1 MNIDMLKQEEKSTV
15 TSQANTEERVLKFTL
30 SCPHFHMTEETSNEN
45 VIENSKIQTENEV
58 VNNENKTEE
67 ETNIEKDKTAIL
79 VKDMI
84 NTMIDTLINQ
94 DGLLDGTNK
103 IAIAMTEAKMQKEVL
118 TKVGEL
124 TGKLMESLA
133 SSFNIDT
140 NKFANAFKFEISEYW
155 W

>member
-1 MNIDMLKQEEKSTV
+1 MKTKQKKKQILK
-15 TSQANTEERVLKFTL
+15 
-30 SCPHFHMTEETSNEN
+30 
-45 VIENSKIQTENEV
+45 
-58 VNNENKTEE
+58 KT
-67 ETNIEKDKTAIL
+67 KLAIL

-140 NKFANAFKFEISEYW
+140 NKFANAFKFEMNEEEIRRLMQSMSTTSAVENAKTNLLELGYQDLNEPSSIYFYFKDFRFKRKIFRFYSRL
-155 W
+155 